1 MNFFECLTSEYTV
14 WLFVGVIFTVA
25 CGFYGYGFR
34 IFRKT
39 LSDIKDAIDI
49 LDKLEG
55 PPLKAFYNQY
65 DYINDKMSQ
74 IKELRHVWT
83 NFVISHFQQPV
94 SNGLLEKVYLSHL
107 PDYYFNRDSVLGTRI
122 NLPQFLSL
130 PNYLIGLGLT
140 FTFIGLAAALHV
152 AQSGLV
158 NGNGQQALQELLK
171 VASVK
176 FISSI
181 AGIGTSLIVTFLQKM
196 ELKKVQDRLDKFCL
210 KLEECLEYKPSEK
223 LLFESYSIQEKHSSY
238 LSDMAINIS
247 KGVGDMLSQQLAP
260 AVAKALEPLANEIRQ
275 LAQKF
280 SGSNEDALKS
290 VLESFIEQLRKNSG
304 DEIDNLV
311 QTVSTLKDSLDVLV
325 GNIKLMTESFGTKTQ
340 DSSERLIS
348 VLDSFSS
355 TFVPV
360 SDGIAKFGESLS
372 NLQTVAGSIQQAG
385 GSISGAAEISNQ
397 SMSNLANAV
406 TDISSNMR
414 SVQEILLTLNKS
426 LLKVDESSEKLNQ
439 AGNTISYAAN
449 NFKTSAESI
458 ENAGTRFEE
467 KLKSM
472 EIVVGG
478 ISNTANVLD
487 IASQNIQNATAPLS
501 ETTKEFPQLI
511 QTIQTTELKIKENYV
526 QMETLLQNIKGF
538 SEIIPGLWE
547 QYQGRFEKVDVDL
560 QKAFEVLANGS
571 ENFKASAE
579 GFIRTIDDS
588 FTRALDTLGGAIAEL
603 TEERQNSQSVTDFMR
618 NPEVDVNAN

>member
-1 MNFFECLTSEYTV
+1 MTV
-14 WLFVGVIFTVA
+14 
-25 CGFYGYGFR
+25 
-34 IFRKT
+34 
-39 LSDIKDAIDI
+39 
-49 LDKLEG
+49 
-55 PPLKAFYNQY
+55 
-65 DYINDKMSQ
+65 
-74 IKELRHVWT
+74 
-83 NFVISHFQQPV
+83 
-94 SNGLLEKVYLSHL
+94 
-107 PDYYFNRDSVLGTRI
+107 
-122 NLPQFLSL
+122 
-130 PNYLIGLGLT
+130 
-140 FTFIGLAAALHV
+140 
-152 AQSGLV
+152 
-158 NGNGQQALQELLK
+158 
-171 VASVK
+171 
-176 FISSI
+176 
-181 AGIGTSLIVTFLQKM
+181 LQKRL
-196 ELKKVQDRLDKFCL
+196 LKKVQNKIDNFCL

-348 VLDSFSS
+348 VLDSFSN

-360 SDGIAKFGESLS
+360 SNGIAKFGESLS

-449 NFKTSAESI
+449 DFKTSAESI

-487 IASQNIQNATAPLS
+487 IASQNIQNATVPLS

-526 QMETLLQNIKGF
+526 QMESLLQNIKGF

-618 NPEVDVNAN
+618 NAEVDVNAN